1 MPTTEDFEKL
11 GVFYLGRP
19 YDLAAKKAREGLLLY
34 DSRDLVTHA
43 VCVGMTGSGK
53 TGLCLALLEEA
64 ALDGIPAICIDPK
77 GDLGNLLLTFPQ
89 LRPEDFAPWVNPDD
103 ARARGLT
110 VEEHAKRQADLW
122 RTGLAAWGQDGERIA
137 RLRAAVDMAIYT
149 PGSTA
154 GRPVSILSSFGAP
167 PPAVR
172 EDAELLRERV
182 AVTATSLLGLLGIAA
197 DPIRSREHIL
207 LATLLDAAWR
217 QGQDLDLA
225 ALIQQI
231 QTPPVTRVGVLDLET
246 FLPSRARFELAMAL
260 NNLLAAPGFAA
271 WMEGEPLDAGRL
283 LYTAEGRPRVSIVS
297 IAHLPDSERMFVVSL
312 LLNQVT
318 SWMRAQSGT
327 TSLRAILYMDEI
339 WGYFP
344 PVANPPSK
352 PPLLTL
358 LKQARAF
365 GLGVVLAT
373 QNPVDLDYKGLSN
386 AGTWFIGR
394 LQTERD
400 RARVLDG
407 LEGVAT
413 GTGRRLDRRAMEQTL
428 GGLGNRVFLLNNVH
442 EDAPEVFET
451 RWVMSY
457 LRGPL
462 TRDQIRQLT
471 AAAPAPPAPPAPA
484 ASPPAATA
492 TPAATPSPAA
502 TARPAAGAAQ
512 RAAAP
517 GAAPSPGVAAPA
529 RPAAGAA
536 GARPVLSPDVPQYVA
551 PARRPRPEGATLVY
565 RPGVVGAAV
574 VRFADSRRGIDVAQ
588 EIMAVAPVSDDAVP
602 VDWEAAQELT
612 LGPADLEAAPLD
624 GARFAEAPPAA
635 GRAKSYAAW
644 QREFTAWL
652 LRSRT
657 LEVLHSRVLR
667 EVSRPGE
674 SERDFRL
681 RVAQAARE
689 ARDRA
694 VDKVRAQH
702 AAKIAALQDR
712 LRRAEQA
719 VERESTQA
727 SQQQL
732 QTAISVGAAM
742 LGALL
747 GRKSVS
753 ATTLGRATT
762 AARGASRSMKER
774 QDVARAR
781 DTVETLQR
789 QLAELEAKLHED
801 TEALAAAHDV
811 ATETFE
817 TLALKPGRQGTS
829 VRFVALL
836 WSPWW
841 EAPGRPPEPACPS
854 T

>member
-19 YDLAAKKAREGLLLY
+19 YDLAAKKPREGLLLY
-34 DSRDLVTHA
+34 DSKDLVTHA

-167 PPAVR
+167 PAAVR

-182 AVTATSLLGLLGIAA
+182 AVTATSVLGLLGIDA

-217 QGQDLDLA
+217 QGHDLDLA

-246 FLPSRARFELAMAL
+246 FFPSRARFELAMAL

-271 WMEGEPLDAGRL
+271 WMQGEPLDAGRL

-407 LEGVAT
+407 LEGVAA
-413 GTGRRLDRRAMEQTL
+413 GTGRRLDRRVMEQTL

-471 AAAPAPPAPPAPA
+471 AGRPPAPVASSAPA

-492 TPAATPSPAA
+492 SPGAISSPGAAS
-502 TARPAAGAAQ
+502 RPAAS
-512 RAAAP
+512 
-517 GAAPSPGVAAPA
+517 AAPSTGAAAEAAPV
-529 RPAAGAA
+529 AGTSR
-536 GARPVLSPDVPQYVA
+536 ARPVLSPDVPQYFA
-551 PARRPRPEGATLVY
+551 PARRPRPEGAALVY

-574 VRFADSRRGIDVAQ
+574 VRFVDSRRGIDVAQ
-588 EIMAVAPVSDDAVP
+588 EIMVVAPVSDDAVP
-602 VDWEAAQELT
+602 VDWDAAQELT

-635 GRAKSYAAW
+635 GRAKSFAAW

-674 SERDFRL
+674 SEHDFRL

-694 VDKVRAQH
+694 VEKVRAKH

-747 GRKSVS
+747 GRKTVS

-762 AARGASRSMKER
+762 AARGASRTMKER
-774 QDVARAR
+774 QDVTRAR

-789 QLAELEAKLHED
+789 QLAELEAKLHEEA
-801 TEALAAAHDV
+801 EALAAAHDV

-829 VRFVALL
+829 VRFIALL

-841 EAPGRPPEPACPS
+841 EAPGRPPEPACPA

>member
-19 YDLAAKKAREGLLLY
+19 YDLAAKKPREGLLLY
-34 DSRDLVTHA
+34 DSKDLVTHA

-167 PPAVR
+167 PAAVR

-182 AVTATSLLGLLGIAA
+182 AVTATSVLGLLGIDA

-217 QGQDLDLA
+217 QGHDLDLA

-246 FLPSRARFELAMAL
+246 FFPSRARFELAMAL

-271 WMEGEPLDAGRL
+271 WMQGEPLDAGRL

-297 IAHLPDSERMFVVSL
+297 IAHIPDSERMFVVSL

-407 LEGVAT
+407 LEGVAA
-413 GTGRRLDRRAMEQTL
+413 GTGRRLDRRVMEQTL

-471 AAAPAPPAPPAPA
+471 AGRPPAPVASSAPA

-492 TPAATPSPAA
+492 SPGAISSPGAAS
-502 TARPAAGAAQ
+502 RPAAS
-512 RAAAP
+512 
-517 GAAPSPGVAAPA
+517 AAPSTGAAAEAAPV
-529 RPAAGAA
+529 AGTSR
-536 GARPVLSPDVPQYVA
+536 ARPVLSPDVPQYFA
-551 PARRPRPEGATLVY
+551 PARRPRPEGAALVY

-574 VRFADSRRGIDVAQ
+574 VRFVDSRRGIDVAQ
-588 EIMAVAPVSDDAVP
+588 EIMVVAPVSDDAVP
-602 VDWEAAQELT
+602 VDWDAAQELT

-635 GRAKSYAAW
+635 GRAKSFAAW

-674 SERDFRL
+674 SEHDFRL

-694 VDKVRAQH
+694 VEKVRAKH

-747 GRKSVS
+747 GRKTVS

-762 AARGASRSMKER
+762 AARGASRTMKER
-774 QDVARAR
+774 QDVTRAR

-789 QLAELEAKLHED
+789 QLAELEAKLHEEA
-801 TEALAAAHDV
+801 EALAAAHDV

-829 VRFVALL
+829 VRFIALL

-841 EAPGRPPEPACPS
+841 EAPGRPPEPACPA